1 MPSVPFTSFLLYRQ
15 DILTE
20 LKILGFMSDSGL
32 RPELRQHSKCIG
44 CPTEYYVDF
53 YPELQR
59 VDIYSREKRGTKS
72 ELTER
77 FAGRVETPL
86 DLARLL
92 WQVEFITAD
101 KWEAAQLR
109 HNAKPPNENK

>member
-1 MPSVPFTSFLLYRQ
+1 MPSTPFISFLLYRQ

-20 LKILGFMSDSGL
+20 LKKFGFMSDSGL
-32 RPELRQHSKCIG
+32 RPDFRQHSKCVG
-44 CPTEYYVDF
+44 CPIEYYVDF
-53 YPELQR
+53 YPERQHA
-59 VDIYSREKRGTKS
+59 DIYSREKRGTKS

-92 WQVEFITAD
+92 WQVDFITAEE
-101 KWEAAQLR
+101 WEAAQTR
-109 HNAKPPNENK
+109 HNAKQP